1 MVVCVFLT
9 PATDCREHICCL
21 GRAPDVAPKYQSLAE
36 RWLRTQPRIETGWLA
51 AQFLEG
57 LLETGWLGLEVGF

>member
-1 MVVCVFLT
+1 MCVLNTRDRLYFLAQRRT
-9 PATDCREHICCL
+9 LCAGCP
-21 GRAPDVAPKYQSLAE
+21 PYVMAE